1 MELYSLNKGPW
12 NGVMGWLKELKGK
25 ESVSS
30 YIPNKIGQRNSQSG
44 DRTFPKRGSIVTL
57 GNFGVKAKM

>member
-1 MELYSLNKGPW
+1 
-12 NGVMGWLKELKGK
+12 MGWLKELSGK

-30 YIPNKIGQRNSQSG
+30 YIPNKIGQRNSRSG

-57 GNFGVKAKM
+57 GNIGVKAKM